1 MSGMRIHKVDENHA
15 DNHQTP
21 IGEWWKPKEKK
32 KKKEKML
39 TTASAV
45 CRHRL
50 FSRTVFLFSF
60 RDRRQTILK
69 KKSFFFFLTG
79 NICVS
84 FTFTHSRRG
93 T

>member
-1 MSGMRIHKVDENHA
+1 MRIHKVDENHA

-21 IGEWWKPKEKK
+21 IGEWEPKE

-60 RDRRQTILK
+60 RDRRQTI
-69 KKSFFFFLTG
+69 F
-79 NICVS
+79 
-84 FTFTHSRRG
+84 
-93 T
+93 